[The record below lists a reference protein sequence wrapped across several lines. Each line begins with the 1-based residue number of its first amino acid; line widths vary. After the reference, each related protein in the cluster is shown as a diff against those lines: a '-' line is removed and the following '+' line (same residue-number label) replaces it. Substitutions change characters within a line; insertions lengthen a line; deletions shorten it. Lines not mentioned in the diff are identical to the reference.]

1 MPLSVGLIGEVV
13 LTVEAGMLAGAVGSG
28 GLDVFSTPSLIAS
41 MENAARNAVE
51 QSLGDEET
59 TVGVRVDVRHLAPTP
74 VGAEVRVRAEL
85 VAIDG
90 RRLTFRVE
98 AFDAFEQIGEGTHER
113 AIVNAQRLLARAT
126 AKVAVR
132 PTK

>member
-1 MPLSVGLIGEVV
+1 MPLSVGMIGEVV

-28 GLDVFSTPSLIAS
+28 GLDVFSTPSLIAA

-51 QSLGDEET
+51 QSLGDGET

-74 VGAEVRVRAEL
+74 AGAEVRARAEL

-90 RRLTFRVE
+90 RRLTFQVT
-98 AFDAFEQIGEGTHER
+98 AFDATEQIGEGMHER
-113 AIVNAQRLLARAT
+113 AIVDPRRLLARAT
-126 AKVAVR
+126 AKAAA
-132 PTK
+132 PS